1 MYTPVMAQLRLS
13 AINLNL
19 LPALDA
25 VLQERHVTRAAARLG
40 VTQSAMSYT
49 LRQLRDLLD
58 DPLLVRGPQGMV
70 RTARGEELAPKV
82 RAALE
87 AMERAL
93 APGHFEPSTA
103 TRGFS
108 IATADSTFYTTILPL
123 QTRLAQQAPG
133 VRLRLSQLGL
143 RPYQDRLEAGEID
156 LGIGMGF
163 GEYPGI
169 HSQMLYDQDYAVVAR
184 QGHPEIQG
192 EISLEQFVAA
202 DHIIVTRSSARE
214 TTRVDDQLARQ
225 GLERRIAMQVPTFP
239 LALAATRATDLLLSG
254 PTRFLRSPEAS
265 RNLQVMDHPLVQA
278 QFPVWMVWHERS
290 EREPANRWL
299 RDQVL
304 KAVETPD

>member
-1 MYTPVMAQLRLS
+1 MGTLRLS

-58 DPLLVRGPQGMV
+58 DPLLVRGPKGMV
-70 RTARGEELAPKV
+70 RTARGDELAPKV

-93 APGHFEPSTA
+93 ETGRFEPSTA

-108 IATADSTFYTTILPL
+108 IATADSTFYTTVLPL
-123 QTRLAQQAPG
+123 QQRLAELAPG

-143 RPYQDRLEAGEID
+143 RPYQERLEAGEID
-156 LGIGMGF
+156 LAIGMGF
-163 GEYPGI
+163 RDHPGI
-169 HSQMLYDQDYAVVAR
+169 HRTLLYDQDYAMVVR
-184 QGHPEIQG
+184 EDHPTIRG
-192 EISLEQFVAA
+192 AVTLDQFVEA
-202 DHIIVTRSSARE
+202 DHVIVTRSSARE
-214 TTRVDDQLARQ
+214 TTRIDDQLAEQ
-225 GLERRIAMQVPTFP
+225 GLERRIAMQVPSFP
-239 LALAATRATDLLLSG
+239 LGLTTARATDLVLSA

-265 RNLQVMDHPLVQA
+265 RGLQVMAHPLVRTP
-278 QFPVWMVWHERS
+278 FPVWMVWHERVA
-290 EREPANRWL
+290 REPANQWL
-299 RDQVL
+299 REQVTS
-304 KAVETPD
+304 AITEP